1 MLHTEA
7 KNRQRM
13 RYVKKT
19 SLSAIT
25 KAWGKEFAD
34 SLEGNDYF
42 VRANR
47 FGEVNWNRSSLYT
60 PSEIKKDKKIVV
72 LQ

>member
-7 KNRQRM
+7 SKRRRL

-19 SLSAIT
+19 SLSAIS
-25 KAWGKEFAD
+25 KQWGKEFAN
-34 SLEGNDYF
+34 SLEGNDFF

-47 FGEVNWNRSSLYT
+47 FGEVNWNRGSLYT
-60 PSEIKKDKKIVV
+60 PGEIKKDKKIVV